1 MSGVVE
7 LAILGIGGLTK
18 SNDDIYIYIY
28 TNMISYESHAEQCLE
43 CYELA
48 LEYNCVITPRGR

>member
-18 SNDDIYIYIY
+18 SNDDIY

-48 LEYNCVITPRGR
+48 LEYNCVITTRGR